1 LVGTRLNRLAAWAR
15 LPQRSEKFLRDP
27 RRALIEAA
35 VLLAVL
41 VLLAI
46 FIPAGPLSLDSRW
59 SELMQDIQTPILKHL
74 ALVFNALGKGV
85 WRGLTLAGVGLVL
98 VAARR
103 WAALIAFAVAET
115 LTPLLGNLFK
125 ALVTRPRPAGAMLTP
140 HGSSFPSGHAA
151 YAGATVVALVLL
163 FSKPDRKRPR
173 WWALAAVIT
182 AGMAWSRTYLQVHW
196 LTDVLAGSLLG
207 VAVAFASFATTQI
220 LLERRSTTTG
230 KRPSQAT
237 ISRTSGL

>member
-1 LVGTRLNRLAAWAR
+1 M
-15 LPQRSEKFLRDP
+15 
-27 RRALIEAA
+27 
-35 VLLAVL
+35 LLAVV
-41 VLLAI
+41 VLAAI
-46 FIPAGPLSLDSRW
+46 FIPEGPLTLDRRW

-85 WRGLTLAGVGLVL
+85 WRGLTLAGVGLLL

-103 WAALIAFAVAET
+103 WAALITFAVTES
-115 LTPLLGNLFK
+115 LTPLLGNLLK

-151 YAGATVVALVLL
+151 YAGATTVALVLL

-207 VAVAFASFATTQI
+207 IAVAFASFATTQM
-220 LLERRSTTTG
+220 LLERR
-230 KRPSQAT
+230 RMAT
-237 ISRTSGL
+237 SGEATRTSDFPG